1 VRPESEYRQALELIE
16 AGINDCEVG
25 RRLGIPRGTIRDWR
39 VGAASARG
47 RVVTCFRCNGGWVDE
62 EAYAYLL
69 GIYLGDGWIWDAP
82 REIYQLRVS
91 CDLRYPDIINE
102 IATHI
107 VIVRGVEKVG
117 FAQRVGCVDVNAYW
131 KHWPC
136 VLPQHGP
143 GRKHER
149 QIRLE
154 PWQQEMVT
162 AHPKA
167 LVRGLVH
174 SDGNRHINPITRRFP
189 SGTKHYRYPRYM
201 FKNASGDILTIFT
214 DALDLLGVH
223 WTQTNARTISIAR
236 RDDVAFLD
244 GFVGPKH

>member
-1 VRPESEYRQALELIE
+1 LELIE

-25 RRLGIPRGTIRDWR
+25 RQLGIPGGTIRDWR
-39 VGAASARG
+39 VGRREDSVG
-47 RVVTCFRCNGGWVDE
+47 RTGSSEGYRTTPCPRCDGSWLDE

-69 GIYLGDGWIWDAP
+69 GVYLGDGYITLMP
-82 REIYQLRVS
+82 RGVYALRIT
-91 CDLRYPDIINE
+91 CDLRYPGIINE
-102 IATHI
+102 IATHF

-117 FAQRVGCVDVNAYW
+117 FASKVGCVDVNAYW

-136 VLPQHGP
+136 VFPQHGP

-149 QIRLE
+149 PIRLE
-154 PWQQEMVT
+154 PWQELIVA

-167 LVRGLVH
+167 MVRGLIH

-201 FKNASGDILTIFT
+201 FKNASGDILRIFT
-214 DALDLLGVH
+214 DALDLLGAH
-223 WTQTNARTISIAR
+223 WTQTNARTIAVSR
-236 RDDVAFLD
+236 RDDVAYLD
-244 GFVGPKH
+244 SFVGPKH